1 MYNSELFRA
10 LAKFFCVIQNFVIF
24 FGFIHIIDFFS
35 ALFRTMAFFSVLFRT
50 LSFVFGVIQVNGFF
64 FDVIQ
69 NNGVFI
75 RCYSEEWQNIFFGL
89 IQVRGLSD
97 SRQSSAPKNLCNF
110 FFKEYYYSFNIGIK
124 MTFASTKITSLMR
137 RLSHYYDKHI
147 VQVVYK
153 VLNYFMPYK
162 IKHI

>member
-64 FDVIQ
+64 SMLFRTMAFLFGVIQ
-69 NNGVFI
+69 RNV
-75 RCYSEEWQNIFFGL
+75 RIFF
-89 IQVRGLSD
+89 RS
-97 SRQSSAPKNLCNF
+97 
-110 FFKEYYYSFNIGIK
+110 YSGSCRFR
-124 MTFASTKITSLMR
+124 FAAKQR
-137 RLSHYYDKHI
+137 PRN
-147 VQVVYK
+147 VYK
-153 VLNYFMPYK
+153 KRIFKSSTAIQYTNFTLLSQETLSCAVAK
-162 IKHI
+162 RTVDKK